1 MLKKFLPLLIGA
13 AIGPVGGFGIVTLIP
28 TMAEQWAVPFPTAA
42 LAISFYMIPFIII
55 QVFSG
60 SIAQLFGPYR
70 AIIFGFATYGIGA
83 IACALSPSLVLLLYS
98 RVLQGVGAA
107 FLTPIIMALIG
118 ELVPDRHVGKAI
130 GMLGVA
136 YTVGVTLGPL
146 IAGLMEVRYGWPS
159 FFYLLAGLCLASSLY
174 YGFTGEKKSVE
185 LKEQTS
191 LMAIIPVFKNAL
203 GQPGVMRRSLA
214 AFFLFIAYI
223 GVMTFTA
230 DHLKN
235 ELGLASDRIGVLL
248 SVTGFSGII
257 VSPIAG
263 YLGDHLGRV
272 KIFLF
277 GSGVALLSVGSMVAI
292 PFDYLIYTA
301 LFLCLGIGAAT
312 CWTSLNAM
320 AVRIS
325 ESWRQPVTSI
335 YNAIK
340 FSGYALSPV
349 LLAPLYGPFRL
360 RAVLGACIVSI
371 AISALLAG
379 ASEPGK

>member
-1 MLKKFLPLLIGA
+1 MA
-13 AIGPVGGFGIVTLIP
+13 AEWN
-28 TMAEQWAVPFPTAA
+28 APFTTAA

-60 SIAQLFGPYR
+60 SIAQLMSAYR
-70 AIIFGFATYGIGA
+70 AIIFGFAVYGLGA
-83 IACALSPSLVLLLYS
+83 VACALSPSLPVLLMS
-98 RVLQGVGAA
+98 RALQGIGAA

-118 ELVPDRHVGKAI
+118 ELVPDKHMGKAI

-146 IAGLMEVRYGWPS
+146 IAGVMEVRYGWPS
-159 FFYLLAGLCLASSLY
+159 FFYLLSGACLVSAVY
-174 YGFTGEKKSVE
+174 YAFTGEKSSGNLNGSV
-185 LKEQTS
+185 S
-191 LMAIIPVFKNAL
+191 LASIFPIFRIAL

-230 DHLKN
+230 DQLKT
-235 ELGLASDRIGVLL
+235 ELGLASDRIGALL

-263 YLGDHLGRV
+263 YLGDRLGRV
-272 KIFLF
+272 KIFLS
-277 GSGVALLSVGSMVAI
+277 GSIVMILSVGTMIAI
-292 PFDYLIYTA
+292 TFDYAIFVI
-301 LFLCLGIGAAT
+301 LFLALGLGAAT
-312 CWTSLNAM
+312 CWTSLNTM

-325 ESWRQPVTSI
+325 DSWRQPVTSI

-349 LLAPLYGPFRL
+349 LLAPLYGPL
-360 RAVLGACIVSI
+360 HLHAVLGACIVSI

-379 ASEPGK
+379 AAEPGE

>member
-13 AIGPVGGFGIVTLIP
+13 ALGPMGGFGIVTLIP
-28 TMAEQWAVPFPTAA
+28 TMATQWAVPFTTAA

-60 SIAQLFGPYR
+60 SIAQLFGAYR
-70 AIIFGFATYGIGA
+70 AIVFGFITYGLGA
-83 IACALSPSLVLLLYS
+83 VACALSPSLTALLSS
-98 RVLQGVGAA
+98 RVLQGIGAG
-107 FLTPIIMALIG
+107 FLTPIIMALIS
-118 ELVPDRHVGKAI
+118 ELVSDKHVGKAI

-159 FFYLLAGLCLASSLY
+159 FFYLLAGVCLVSALY
-174 YGFTGEKKSVE
+174 YMYTGEKKHGESNGRFSP
-185 LKEQTS
+185 L
-191 LMAIIPVFKNAL
+191 AIFPVFKTAL
-203 GQPGVMRRSLA
+203 VQPGVARRSLA

-223 GVMTFTA
+223 GVITFTA

-235 ELGLASDRIGVLL
+235 DLGLTSDRVGALL

-263 YLGDHLGRV
+263 YLGDRLGRV
-272 KIFLF
+272 KIFLS
-277 GSGVALLSVGSMVAI
+277 GSIVMVLSVGSMIAI
-292 PFDYLIYTA
+292 TFDYAIFVI
-301 LFLCLGIGAAT
+301 LFLGLGLGAAT
-312 CWTSLNAM
+312 CWTSLNTM

-325 ESWRQPVTSI
+325 DSWRQPVTSI

-349 LLAPLYGPFRL
+349 LLAPLYGPLRL
-360 RAVLGACIVSI
+360 SAVLVACIVSI
-371 AISALLAG
+371 GISAFLAG
-379 ASEPGK
+379 VAEPGK